1 VSRIVRPGGIEALIF
16 DLDGTLV
23 DTLDDIAD
31 ALNRVL
37 GARGLPVHARAAVR
51 AMIGEGAAN
60 LVRAALPPVARDL
73 VPDVLEEFRRDYFAK
88 VLVRSAPYPGVAGLL
103 AELARRGLPMCV
115 LSNKPHAPT
124 RALVAALFATTPFV
138 EVAGQRPER
147 PIKPDPTVALELARA
162 MGVAPAA
169 CGFVGDSGVDMRT
182 ASAAGMRGIGV
193 TWGFRDA
200 AELIEHGAAALIEV
214 PEQLLEAC
222 QTLAKR

>member
-1 VSRIVRPGGIEALIF
+1 MVVDRGIEALIF

-37 GARGLPVHARAAVR
+37 RARGFPVLPRAAVR

-60 LVRAALPPVARDL
+60 LVRAALPPTARDL
-73 VPDVLEEFRRDYFAK
+73 GAAVLDEFRRDYFANL
-88 VLVRSAPYPGVAGLL
+88 LVRSVPYPGVAALL
-103 AELARRGLPMCV
+103 GELARRGIPMCV

-124 RALVAALFATTPFV
+124 RALMAALFAEIRFV
-138 EVAGQRPER
+138 EVAGQRPAR
-147 PIKPDPTVALELARA
+147 PIKPDPAVALELAEV
-162 MGVAPAA
+162 MGAAPAR

-182 ASAAGMRGIGV
+182 ARGAGMLGIGV
-193 TWGFRDA
+193 TWGFRES
-200 AELIEHGAAALIEV
+200 AELLEHGAAVLIDA
-214 PEQLLEAC
+214 PGQLLDTC